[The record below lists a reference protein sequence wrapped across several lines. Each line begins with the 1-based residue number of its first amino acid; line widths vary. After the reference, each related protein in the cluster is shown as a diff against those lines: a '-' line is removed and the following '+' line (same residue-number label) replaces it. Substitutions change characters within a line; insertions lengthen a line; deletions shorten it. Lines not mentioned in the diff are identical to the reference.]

1 MDSYQLDLGAK
12 TVLGFIDQLNNWY
25 IRRSRRRFWA
35 SGMDQDKY
43 AAYATLYT
51 VLLHYLQLCAPFAP
65 FISEHIFLQL
75 QQFIPTQIAESIH
88 LTHLPLWSSHYI
100 NKSLLDEIT
109 KVRRIISLGL
119 FIRSKN
125 KIAIKQPLQKIEL
138 QIE

>member
-1 MDSYQLDLGAK
+1 M
-12 TVLGFIDQLNNWY
+12 LGFIDKLNNWY

-43 AAYATLYT
+43 SAYATLYT

-65 FISEHIFLQL
+65 FVAEHLYLELKAFTPG
-75 QQFIPTQIAESIH
+75 QQVESIH
-88 LTHLPLWSSHYI
+88 LTHLPLASHHYV
-100 NKSLLDEIT
+100 NKALLDEIA

-125 KIAIKQPLQKIEL
+125 KIAIKQPLQKMEL
-138 QIE
+138 QIN

>member
-1 MDSYQLDLGAK
+1 
-12 TVLGFIDQLNNWY
+12 
-25 IRRSRRRFWA
+25 
-35 SGMDQDKY
+35 MDQDKY
-43 AAYATLYT
+43 AAYATLYS

-65 FISEHIFLQL
+65 FITEHLFLQL
-75 QQFIPTQIAESIH
+75 QLFVKTPIAESIH
-88 LTHLPLWSSHYI
+88 LMHLPVWSSHYI
-100 NKSLLDEIT
+100 NKSLLDEIA